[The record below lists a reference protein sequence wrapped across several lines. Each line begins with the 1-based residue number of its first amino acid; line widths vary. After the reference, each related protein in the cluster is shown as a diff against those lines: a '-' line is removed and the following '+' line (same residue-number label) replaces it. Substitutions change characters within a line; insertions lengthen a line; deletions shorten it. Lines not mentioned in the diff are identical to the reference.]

1 MFHPR
6 YLLIAMSVSAI
17 AIPLLFSFQNC
28 SPKILNSNLE
38 QSSVS
43 SQIVDTGRVSSE
55 LYTKKT
61 SVIPQLINVS
71 RAQQIDNVT
80 PACTDAVLKGWKC
93 LVTRITNLEGQVYKV
108 GIRWSRPNVD
118 SSGSVIMAV
127 GGAGVGESRNDPPS
141 KLMMDRITE
150 TDKLRY
156 IEIEFLDAKS
166 AAPNNWGGYFVHAG
180 GYRAAGSAFA
190 AVIEFVVSQQ
200 IVRGQFLNYLGGSNG
215 STVAAYAMSH
225 FGIDKYFDRVVFQMG
240 PFLPRLSSACDPNSA
255 SSFKQNTLDQQN
267 SVRSLIGSWRY
278 DDVNRDVCSDLSD
291 DRISIL
297 GTSLNFPNTHVHV
310 IIGGLE
316 EFNGFGK
323 WIFNSNLEWYNS
335 ISAKSK
341 NRIIRPEMSHQNS
354 YKDMR
359 RYLKLSPNETA
370 VDDIDYIDQETETC
384 VSNKIVKRNCRASAQ
399 ITAPTGDSRIAW
411 TNIGNNCFE
420 LKTEVAC
427 GSAAPTT
434 SFGPFVIGPTS
445 PTAKQPN
452 VVGSSPAAAACQNNT
467 GQFID
472 PSQRTI
478 QYMCSCGVT
487 PVGSGWV
494 AQKDGCFHRVVALAP
509 VVAVTCQYSIG
520 EFINADNRA
529 VDWACGCANPP
540 SGSGWVP
547 QVGNCFHR
555 LR

>member
-1 MFHPR
+1 MPNLR
-6 YLLIAMSVSAI
+6 YFLITGIISAVTV
-17 AIPLLFSFQNC
+17 PLLFSFQNC
-28 SPKILNSNLE
+28 SPKVLSSNLD
-38 QSSVS
+38 QASTSN
-43 SQIVDTGRVSSE
+43 QTVDVGRVSSM

-61 SVIPQLINVS
+61 SIIPQLVNVNQ
-71 RAQQIDNVT
+71 AQQIDKAT
-80 PACTDAVLKGWKC
+80 PDCTEAVLKGWKC
-93 LVTRITNLEGQVYKV
+93 LVTTITNLEGQAYMV

-118 SSGSVIMAV
+118 STGSVIMAV

-150 TDKLRY
+150 VDKLRY
-156 IEIEFLDAKS
+156 IEIEFLDTKS

-180 GYRAAGSAFA
+180 GYRSAGSAFA

-255 SSFKQNTLDQQN
+255 SSFKLNTLDQQN

-278 DDVNRDVCSDLSD
+278 DDVNRDVCSDMSD
-291 DRISIL
+291 DRLSIL

-341 NRIIRPEMSHQNS
+341 NRIIRAEMSHQNS

-359 RYLKLSPNETA
+359 RYLKLSPSETA
-370 VDDIDYIDQETETC
+370 IDDNDYVDQETQIC
-384 VSNKIVKRNCRASAQ
+384 VSNKIIKRNCRASAQ
-399 ITAPTGDSRIAW
+399 ITAPTGDTRVPWAS
-411 TNIGNNCFE
+411 IGNNCFE
-420 LKTEVAC
+420 LKTEISC
-427 GSAAPTT
+427 GSSTQIPRVVTVVSPTPAAP
-434 SFGPFVIGPTS
+434 V
-445 PTAKQPN
+445 
-452 VVGSSPAAAACQNNT
+452 CQNNS
-467 GQFID
+467 GQFVD

-478 QYMCSCGVT
+478 QYVCSCGIM
-487 PVGSGWV
+487 PAGSGWV
-494 AQKDGCFHRVVALAP
+494 AQPDGCFHRVIAEAP
-509 VVAVTCQYSIG
+509 VVTVACQYSAG
-520 EFINADNRA
+520 EFINANNQK
-529 VDWACGCANPP
+529 VDWACGCAKPP
-540 SGSGWVP
+540 AGEGWVS
-547 QVGNCFHR
+547 QAGNCFHR